1 MRFKTS
7 SKPQYSKWRHANND
21 AEWKSS
27 TESPLEQW
35 NYGRLHEIQY
45 ATQYNT
51 TMKTPQ
57 QCEKEALT
65 ERMRKGSF

>member
-1 MRFKTS
+1 M
-7 SKPQYSKWRHANND
+7 
-21 AEWKSS
+21 
-27 TESPLEQW
+27 EQQ
-35 NYGRLHEIQY
+35 NRRQLYEIQY
-45 ATQYNT
+45 TTQYNT